1 MESPRERERMTGDL
15 YETDF
20 YSWSQQQGALLRSGD
35 VHRADLANIAEE
47 IETLG
52 RSEAAALESAYRLIA
67 MHLLKALHQPEMA
80 SRSWKA
86 SIIRERLN
94 VKRLLRD
101 NPGLKA
107 RRSDLFLGAYDDARR
122 EASAET
128 GRPLSR
134 FPAVSPFTIGQA
146 EDEAFMPPA
155 LARFVEPDD
164 TDRSD
169 RRKARGKGA

>member
-1 MESPRERERMTGDL
+1 MESPRKRERMTGDL

-52 RSEAAALESAYRLIA
+52 RSEAAALESAYRVIA
-67 MHLLKALHQPEMA
+67 MHQPEMA

-107 RRSDLFLGAYDDARR
+107 WRSDLFLGAYDDARK

-128 GRPLSR
+128 GKPLSR

-146 EDEAFMPPA
+146 EDEGFMPPA
-155 LARFVEPDD
+155 LSRFVEHDD
-164 TDRSD
+164 TDRSI
-169 RRKARGKGA
+169 